1 MTGSLGKRQRC
12 AHSLELLAPPQPRDT
27 TSVTHLL
34 IPLPECSPISSN
46 IGINLKFLSA
56 VGVGKLCFAKAQIVN
71 IFGFLSK
78 EAPLGTLC
86 GYSYNEGK

>member
-1 MTGSLGKRQRC
+1 MTGSSGKRQRC
-12 AHSLELLAPPQPRDT
+12 AHSLELLAPSPAPGHNIRHPLPHPFT
-27 TSVTHLL
+27 WVLSHLL
-34 IPLPECSPISSN
+34 QHCIK
-46 IGINLKFLSA
+46 LKFLSA